1 LLMRTF
7 TKLAGPIDVGVFTSI
22 FISIRLLAGT
32 AMPLVK
38 VTFNVVWLIVT
49 PVNGWVVELAVSKLE
64 GAERLETP
72 IGKSTEYELFAGI
85 SIVLVKAM
93 VRLTVE

>member
-1 LLMRTF
+1 MSTF
-7 TKLAGPIDVGVFTSI
+7 TKLAGPIVVGVFTSI
-22 FISIRLLAGT
+22 FISIRLLTGT

-49 PVNGWVVELAVSKLE
+49 PLNGWVAKLAVSKLE

-72 IGKSTEYELFAGI
+72 LGKSTEYELFAGI

-93 VRLTVE
+93 VRVTVE